1 MRAGRRGRLE
11 PVVIDGRDHLTTAQT
26 ASYLGVRT
34 QTVYAYVSRGLLRR
48 TTIAG
53 HRGSYFPLAQ
63 IEELHSRGRTPRAAG
78 GGERIHTQITL
89 IGADDT
95 LSYRGREVQRLVAD
109 EVSYEE
115 VCGLLWGVG
124 EPVELRARPADAP
137 LVAAAVSAMPAR
149 ARAIDLLKVSVD
161 LLGAND
167 AMRGDLRPEAVVGAG
182 ARILGAAVDALALRA
197 SADADPPD
205 RTRVDRPRSTDTG
218 RPGHTDANQPRGT
231 DTDRPGHTGS
241 LAGRLV
247 RALGGPATPQAEAL
261 LDAVLVL
268 MADHDLAMSTRAAR
282 VAASTRAHPYAVV
295 GAALGAMDSPMHG
308 SSPRA
313 TYRIVAEAIDS
324 PDACIAHIV
333 ESGSAPTGFGHQMY
347 RERDPRAQCLA
358 RLLRAYAPEHP
369 AVLATD
375 RLTEAIEPWAQT
387 FGNSDLWL
395 GTLAHVLGWRAE
407 AGALVFML
415 ARTAGW
421 VAHALE
427 EYEAEPLRYRIAG
440 VYVGV
445 RPREDQ
451 RRDNSAPSSSP
462 SRPTA
467 STMTSSATPE

>member
-63 IEELHSRGRTPRAAG
+63 IEELHSRGRTPRSAG
-78 GGERIHTQITL
+78 AGERIHTQITL

-124 EPVELRARPADAP
+124 EAVELRARPADAP

-167 AMRGDLRPEAVVGAG
+167 AMRGDLRPEAVVGVG

-197 SADADPPD
+197 SADTDPPG
-205 RTRVDRPRSTDTG
+205 RTETDRPNPAETG
-218 RPGHTDANQPRGT
+218 RPGRTEPV
-231 DTDRPGHTGS
+231 RPSGTGS

-247 RALGGPATPQAEAL
+247 RALGGPATPEAEAL
-261 LDAVLVL
+261 LDAALVL

-333 ESGSAPTGFGHQMY
+333 ESGRPPTGFGHQMY
-347 RERDPRAQCLA
+347 RDRDPRAQCLA
-358 RLLRAYAPEHP
+358 RLLRAYAPGHP

-375 RLTEAIEPWAQT
+375 RLVEAIEPWAQT
-387 FGNSDLWL
+387 FANSDLWL

-421 VAHALE
+421 LAHALE

>member
-63 IEELHSRGRTPRAAG
+63 IEELHSRGRTPRSAG
-78 GGERIHTQITL
+78 AGERIHTQITL

-109 EVSYEE
+109 QVSYEE

-167 AMRGDLRPEAVVGAG
+167 AMRGDLRPEAVVGVG
-182 ARILGAAVDALALRA
+182 ARILSAAVDALALRG
-197 SADADPPD
+197 SADAG
-205 RTRVDRPRSTDTG
+205 RSGRAASDRPGADSG
-218 RPGHTDANQPRGT
+218 RPVRTVA
-231 DTDRPGHTGS
+231 DRPTASDADRAGHTGS

-247 RALGGPATPQAEAL
+247 NALGGPVTPEAEAL

-347 RERDPRAQCLA
+347 REHDPRAQCLA

-467 STMTSSATPE
+467 STITSSATPE